1 MNYIAVFDD
10 DFLSN
15 LRLDDEDKLTLVLT
29 DKNYET
35 RTVRLKPVIR
45 PTLIFNDGVS
55 LYLNQGDINAML
67 KHEEME
73 KIKKVIE
80 QMNNSIKELDL

>member
-1 MNYIAVFDD
+1 MKYILV
-10 DFLSN
+10 
-15 LRLDDEDKLTLVLT
+15 LDESFINQADLTIKEDKIKDIPNFKV
-29 DKNYET
+29 
-35 RTVRLKPVIR
+35 KPVIR
-45 PTLIFNDGVS
+45 PTLIFDDGVS

-73 KIKKVIE
+73 NIKKAIE